1 MEPGFDPIDL
11 DMLQIVAA
19 ARLLATAQRVVC
31 LTGAGVSAESGI
43 PTFRDAQTGL
53 WANVDPMQLA
63 SQEGF
68 SAAPGPVWRWYME
81 RLRKVEHASPN
92 PGHVAAMQLQ
102 RRSPN
107 FTLVT
112 QNVDDLHERAG
123 SHSVLHLHG
132 RIDHF
137 HCNRCTFHH
146 TLTVSEREAPA
157 PPCCIAC
164 GGLVRPSIVWF
175 GEPLPARVLEHA
187 WRAAE
192 RCDLML
198 VVGTSGVVYPAAQ
211 LPLLAHQS
219 GAHIIEIDLDRSSLT
234 EMADVHL
241 QGRAGEILPALLA
254 AL

>member
-1 MEPGFDPIDL
+1 MGAEEPHSDWMEPGFDPIDL

-112 QNVDDLHERAG
+112 QNVDDLH
-123 SHSVLHLHG
+123 
-132 RIDHF
+132 
-137 HCNRCTFHH
+137 
-146 TLTVSEREAPA
+146 
-157 PPCCIAC
+157 
-164 GGLVRPSIVWF
+164 
-175 GEPLPARVLEHA
+175 
-187 WRAAE
+187 
-192 RCDLML
+192 
-198 VVGTSGVVYPAAQ
+198 
-211 LPLLAHQS
+211 
-219 GAHIIEIDLDRSSLT
+219 
-234 EMADVHL
+234 
-241 QGRAGEILPALLA
+241 
-254 AL
+254 